1 MSISFQHK
9 LRQNAHEMQDYLKD
23 LYTWEDTIKKTT
35 NDPSKIKIPETH
47 KPENLIQK
55 KTANIL
61 KNTNLKRD
69 ENTIAN
75 YYNSWDKFDVVV

>member
-23 LYTWEDTIKKTT
+23 LYTWEDTIKKTS
-35 NDPSKIKIPETH
+35 NDSLKIKITETN
-47 KPENLIQK
+47 KSENLIQK

-69 ENTIAN
+69 ENTIAS